1 MDTSAADL
9 EARQLGILR
18 RIEEL
23 ELAAEQRRLGALSL
37 SDGEAEVEP
46 GGTEVRLSALLA
58 ARGVRDFAFRRVP
71 ADYYDRS
78 LEERR
83 EILAANSVAQLCKS
97 IVMVRPLPF
106 HFVTAS
112 RRTVGLH
119 NCAPLCKMTILTS
132 LWHLIEKLVCLYC
145 RWV

>member
-9 EARQLGILR
+9 EARQLAILH

-23 ELAAEQRRLGALSL
+23 ELAAEQRRLGALSI
-37 SDGEAEVEP
+37 SDAEAEVEP
-46 GGTEVRLSALLA
+46 GGTEVRLSAILA

-83 EILAANSVAQLCKS
+83 QILAADSVAQLCKS
-97 IVMVRPLPF
+97 IVMVRPSCPSSLYPVAAF
-106 HFVTAS
+106 
-112 RRTVGLH
+112 RRTPGLC
-119 NCAPLCKMTILTS
+119 NGAPLCPMTTGGASTIVY
-132 LWHLIEKLVCLYC
+132 IA
-145 RWV
+145 WV

>member
-1 MDTSAADL
+1 MDSSAADL

-37 SDGEAEVEP
+37 SDAATEVEP

-106 HFVTAS
+106 HLVKAF
-112 RRTVGLH
+112 RRTVDLH
-119 NCAPLCKMTILTS
+119 NCAPLCQMTILTS
-132 LWHLIEKLVCLYC
+132 LWHLIEKLVCLYY